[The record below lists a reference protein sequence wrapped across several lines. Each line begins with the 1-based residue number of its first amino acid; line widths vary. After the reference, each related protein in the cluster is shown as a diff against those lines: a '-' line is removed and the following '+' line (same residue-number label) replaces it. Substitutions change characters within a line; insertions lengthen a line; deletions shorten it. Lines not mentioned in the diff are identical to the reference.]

1 MKKFFIT
8 TIILAG
14 TAVSAQVPDYNP
26 NRDPIRTND
35 NVEQSRKPQFKRV
48 GLNSHS
54 LKNKAIMYL
63 DGEEISQEE
72 FSKINPETIESV
84 TVLKDKSAT
93 AIYGEKGKNG
103 VIIINLKRKPES
115 DSLISK

>member
-8 TIILAG
+8 TIILVG

-26 NRDPIRTND
+26 NRDPIQKQD
-35 NVEQSRKPQFKRV
+35 QIKEGQKPTFNIIQRDGVPRV
-48 GLNSHS
+48 DPLY
-54 LKNKAIMYL
+54 IL
-63 DGEEISQEE
+63 DGEQITQEKMSE
-72 FSKINPETIESV
+72 INPETVESV

-93 AIYGEKGKNG
+93 AVYGEKGKNG